1 MLIVFISFQKALGVT
16 KTDHRHIEYNEV
28 HDLLTNFL
36 LIHEVKNFENML
48 VKIFV
53 AGPAEIHGTSIKLN
67 EVDLLVTL
75 LT

>member
-16 KTDHRHIEYNEV
+16 KTYHRHVKNNEV
-28 HDLLTNFL
+28 HDLLTDFL
-36 LIHEVKNFENML
+36 LVHEVKNFENML

-53 AGPAEIHGTSIKLN
+53 AGPAEIYGTSIKLN
-67 EVDLLVTL
+67 EVDLLVSL